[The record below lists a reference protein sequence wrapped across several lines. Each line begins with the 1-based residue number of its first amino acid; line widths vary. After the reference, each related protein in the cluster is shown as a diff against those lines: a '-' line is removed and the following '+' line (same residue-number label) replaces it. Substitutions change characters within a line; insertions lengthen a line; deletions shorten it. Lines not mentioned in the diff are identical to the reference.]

1 MKCSKC
7 PPHGHTEKVEATVVK
22 PCISACK
29 DEEYNGWSNRE
40 TWAANL
46 HMTNDEGWS
55 KSLDE
60 AVVESHARGDSK
72 YGTGH
77 AIEQVFN
84 DYLDGMADFLSSSGT
99 LMGNFEMVLRDV
111 GSVWRV
117 NWTEIAEGAL
127 SGLET

>member
-7 PPHGHTEKVEATVVK
+7 PPHRHTEKVEAAVVR
-22 PCISACK
+22 P
-29 DEEYNGWSNRE
+29 DDTWGWEYNGWSNRE

-117 NWTEIAEGAL
+117 NWTEIAESAL